1 MGPYRAGIDSGE
13 SMRIPVTEVVLE
25 GMDGRTRRRPCAP
38 GRDWPVWF
46 APDEDDLFTLDD
58 DDSSGA
64 GTGAE
69 ARPLVVLV
77 VDDDR
82 DVHEAT
88 VLALRDE
95 KVAGRPLAFLHAYSG
110 AEALVMMTERTGID
124 VLLLDVVMESEDAGL
139 RVADAVRADA
149 RLKDVKIIIRT
160 GQPGLAP
167 VEAVTRERAIDAYLT
182 KEKLTRT
189 LLLEAIAGVLPDAPP
204 ASGGSTPQ

>member
-1 MGPYRAGIDSGE
+1 MRNPGTAVFFE
-13 SMRIPVTEVVLE
+13 SIEGHAIRFPVPGGLRLPVL
-25 GMDGRTRRRPCAP
+25 CS
-38 GRDWPVWF
+38 
-46 APDEDDLFTLDD
+46 PDEDDLFTLDD
-58 DDSSGA
+58 DDAPGPGA
-64 GTGAE
+64 SAR

-88 VLALRDE
+88 VLALREE
-95 KVAGRPLAFLHAYSG
+95 KVAGRPLEFLHAYSG
-110 AEALVMMTERTGID
+110 AEALVTMAERPGID

-167 VEAVTRERAIDAYLT
+167 VDAVTRERAIDAYLT

-189 LLLEAIAGVLPDAPP
+189 LLLQALAGVLPDAPS
-204 ASGGSTPQ
+204 AADGQTPQ